1 MEPLTSCDSGIESVT
16 TCDEE
21 FVIPPTPTCV
31 GEFSREWIKYVMDGW
46 FAKNNIRTEAVDILS
61 FYAALNTVQVI
72 KRQFNVFSLSSQ
84 SFEGWEEFQQFP
96 YIVRSVLA
104 FCPMCENMKCMIKF
118 SILHFV
124 GCFTLLSLFLYFR
137 VC

>member
-46 FAKNNIRTEAVDILS
+46 FVKNNIRTEFVDILS
-61 FYAALNTVQVI
+61 FSAALNTVQVTN
-72 KRQFNVFSLSSQ
+72 R
-84 SFEGWEEFQQFP
+84 
-96 YIVRSVLA
+96 
-104 FCPMCENMKCMIKF
+104 
-118 SILHFV
+118 
-124 GCFTLLSLFLYFR
+124 
-137 VC
+137 